1 MSPASWWR
9 TSSPARDRAVTDL
22 DRLRALQREPHFGR
36 LFGTRLVSQAADG
49 LFQAAL
55 AGAVFFN
62 PQHASGARQAAA
74 GFTVL
79 LLPYSL
85 VGPFAGVLL
94 DRWRRQRVLV
104 VANVVRAVLV
114 GVTAALLVGLGST
127 SVAFFVAALT
137 AMSVNRFYLSA
148 LGAALPHVVRPDLL
162 VLANSVTTTLGF
174 AATVAGGAAGL
185 AVRGVLHSGG
195 GGGGY
200 AAVAVLGGL
209 TYLASSVV
217 ATGFPNAELLGPD
230 VRSVRVPLPVAAR
243 VVVAGL
249 AAGARHLWQRP
260 RATYALAAIGVHRF
274 FYGIATVAILLLYRN
289 YFHGGGLFPAGV
301 AGLAQVLIFG
311 ALGVGAGAV
320 ATPAITRRIGT
331 ERWIAW
337 ALVIAG
343 VGGMGLAARYTRPA
357 LVAAGLFIGLSAQ
370 AVKICVDTIVQQ
382 EIAETAR
389 GRVFSFYDT
398 IYNLMFIAAAIV
410 GAFVLPSTGR
420 SYAVLGSLAV
430 GYVAAA
436 FAYRVV
442 SGRTPPAARITP
454 VE

>member
-1 MSPASWWR
+1 M
-9 TSSPARDRAVTDL
+9 TDL
-22 DRLRALQREPHFGR
+22 DRLRALRGEPHFGR

-62 PQHASGARQAAA
+62 PQHATGARQAAA

-104 VANVVRAVLV
+104 VANVIRAVLV
-114 GVTAALLVGLGST
+114 GVTAALLVSLGST
-127 SVAFFVAALT
+127 SAAFLVAALT

-148 LGAALPHVVRPDLL
+148 LGAALPHVVRPSLL

-174 AATVAGGAAGL
+174 AATVAGGAVGL
-185 AVRGVLHSGG
+185 AARGILASS
-195 GGGGY
+195 GGY

-217 ATGFPNAELLGPD
+217 AAGFPDAELLGPD
-230 VRSVRVPLPVAAR
+230 ARVVRVPLPAAAR
-243 VVVAGL
+243 TVVAGL
-249 AAGARHLWQRP
+249 AAGARHLWRRP
-260 RATYALAAIGVHRF
+260 RASYALLAIGVHRF
-274 FYGIATVAILLLYRN
+274 YYGIATVAILLLYRN

-301 AGLAQVLIFG
+301 AGLAQVVIFG
-311 ALGVGAGAV
+311 ALGVGTGAV
-320 ATPAITRRIGT
+320 LTPAITGRIGT
-331 ERWIAW
+331 ERWIGW

-343 VGGMGLAARYTRPA
+343 LGGMGLAAGYTRPA
-357 LVAAGLFIGLSAQ
+357 LVAAGFFIGLSAQ
-370 AVKICVDTIVQQ
+370 AVKICVDTIVQE

-398 IYNLMFIAAAIV
+398 IYNLTFIAATIV
-410 GAFVLPSTGR
+410 GAFVLPSSGR
-420 SYAVLGSLAV
+420 SYAVLGALAV
-430 GYVAAA
+430 GYLAAA
-436 FAYRVV
+436 LTYRLV
-442 SGRTPPAARITP
+442 SGRTGSVTRITQ